1 MISAEHA
8 ATSLLNPIDVAPRNP
23 TLMHPTT
30 VASAP
35 DSTTMNK
42 PGRTAVGAPEPPVG
56 SGAGAANG
64 DGPDPIT
71 VSVVQHR
78 LVGIVDEMGEAML
91 RTSFSQILN
100 SSRDF
105 STAITDAKGE
115 LVAQAEYIPVHV
127 GAMPSS
133 TLATLGAFGDDIH
146 PGDVFLLNDPYHG
159 GSHLPDLTACLPVF
173 AGERLLFWTLNRAH
187 HSDIGG
193 ATYGAYN
200 ASATEIWQEGLRVPP
215 LRLYDRGELR
225 EDVMRMLRVNVRHPR
240 DFMGDLSAQI
250 GSVHL
255 GERRLLEFVEELGA
269 DTIAAAANRILDA
282 AEAET
287 RTVIAG
293 WKDGVYAGEARLDDD
308 GRGNSDIAIRAAVTV
323 EGSDLRVDLSD
334 SDGQVRSFLNSSWA
348 NTRSAVAMAL
358 TYLLDPGIA
367 KNDGTMR
374 PVEIVAKRG
383 TIVWPEEWAPVT
395 MSTSHCGQE
404 IIEAVVTALAPA
416 CPEQTMAAWGK
427 RLRIALKGRDPRS
440 GRDFIWH
447 MFHAR
452 PGAGASSGGD
462 GWHNSGE
469 WHSAG
474 GLKFGSV
481 EVAEVRFPFFFR
493 RHEFRANSGG
503 VGRYVGGAGGELELV
518 VETDEPCV
526 ANTAGDGAR
535 HGPVGM
541 MGGKPGL
548 PHRYLMRAPGRRPVA
563 LDSKHEGIPVPPGTV
578 FEVHAAGGGGWG
590 DPAERTHEDRRRD
603 RHDGFVTARGR

>member
-1 MISAEHA
+1 MS
-8 ATSLLNPIDVAPRNP
+8 TTD
-23 TLMHPTT
+23 PTT
-30 VASAP
+30 AS
-35 DSTTMNK
+35 T
-42 PGRTAVGAPEPPVG
+42 
-56 SGAGAANG
+56 
-64 DGPDPIT
+64 PDPIT

-78 LVGIVDEMGEAML
+78 LAGIVDEMGEAML

-105 STAITDAKGE
+105 STALTDARGE

-127 GAMPSS
+127 GAMPASVS
-133 TLATLGAFGDDIH
+133 ATLEAFGDDVH

-173 AGERLLFWTLNRAH
+173 ADGRLLFWAINRAH

-193 ATYGAYN
+193 AAYGAYN

-215 LRLYDRGELR
+215 LRLYDRGALR
-225 EDVMRMLRVNVRHPR
+225 EDVMRMLRANVRHPR
-240 DFMGDLSAQI
+240 DFQGDLAAQV
-250 GSVHL
+250 GSVRL
-255 GERRLLEFVEELGA
+255 GERRLLELADELA
-269 DTIAAAANRILDA
+269 TDTLAAAASRILDA

-287 RTVIAG
+287 RAIIAT
-293 WKDGVYAGEARLDDD
+293 WKDGVYTGEALLDDD
-308 GRGNSDIAIRAAVTV
+308 GRGNRDIAIRAKVTV
-323 EGSDLRVDLSD
+323 AGGRVTVDLSG
-334 SDGQVRSFLNSSWA
+334 SAPQVRSFLNSSWA

-367 KNDGTMR
+367 KNDGIMR
-374 PVEIVAKRG
+374 PVEIVARRG
-383 TIVWPEEWAPVT
+383 TIVWPDEWAPVT

-416 CPEQTMAAWGK
+416 CPERTMAAWGK
-427 RLRIALKGRDPRS
+427 RLRIALKGRDPRNA
-440 GRDFIWH
+440 RDFIWH

-452 PGAGASSGGD
+452 PGAGASASGD

-493 RHEFRANSGG
+493 RHELRPDSGG
-503 VGRYVGGAGGELELV
+503 AGRYTGGAGGALELV
-518 VETDEPCV
+518 VETQEPCV
-526 ANTAGDGAR
+526 ANTAGDGVR
-535 HGPVGM
+535 RGPVGA
-541 MGGKPGL
+541 MGGGPGL
-548 PHRYLMRAPGRRPVA
+548 PHHYLMQEPGQPPVE

-578 FEVHAAGGGGWG
+578 FTVHAAGGGGWG
-590 DPAERTHEDRRRD
+590 NPAERPEEERRRD
-603 RHDGFVTARGR
+603 LRDGFVTARGR

>member
-1 MISAEHA
+1 MTA
-8 ATSLLNPIDVAPRNP
+8 ARN
-23 TLMHPTT
+23 
-30 VASAP
+30 A
-35 DSTTMNK
+35 
-42 PGRTAVGAPEPPVG
+42 
-56 SGAGAANG
+56 
-64 DGPDPIT
+64 PDPIT

-133 TLATLGAFGDDIH
+133 TLAILEAFGDDIH

-173 AGERLLFWTLNRAH
+173 ADGRLLFWTLNRAH

-215 LRLYDRGELR
+215 LRLHDRGELR
-225 EDVMRMLRVNVRHPR
+225 EDVMRLLEVNVRHPR
-240 DFMGDLSAQI
+240 DFLGDLSAQI
-250 GSVHL
+250 GSVRL
-255 GERRLLEFVEELGA
+255 GERRLLEFVGELGA
-269 DTIAAAANRILDA
+269 DTIAAAADRVLDA
-282 AEAET
+282 AETET
-287 RTVIAG
+287 RTIIAG
-293 WKDGVYAGEARLDDD
+293 WRDGTYEGEALLDDD
-308 GRGNSDIAIRAAVTV
+308 GRGNPDIAIRAAVTV
-323 EGSDLRVDLSD
+323 SDSDLRVDLSR
-334 SDGQVRSFLNSSWA
+334 SDPQVRSFLNSSWA

-358 TYLLDPGIA
+358 TYLLDPEVA

-383 TIVWPEEWAPVT
+383 TIVWPDDWAPVT

-416 CPEQTMAAWGK
+416 CPGQTMAAWGK
-427 RLRIALKGRDPRS
+427 RLRIALKGRDPRN

-493 RHEFRANSGG
+493 HHEFRPDSGG
-503 VGRYVGGAGGELELV
+503 DGRYVGGAGGELEFV
-518 VETDEPCV
+518 VETAEPCV

-541 MGGKPGL
+541 MGGEPGL
-548 PHRYLMRAPGRRPVA
+548 PHRYLMRAPGRRPAV
-563 LDSKHEGIPVPPGTV
+563 LDTKHEGIPVPPGTV

-590 DPAERTHEDRRRD
+590 DPAERPDEARRRD
-603 RHDGFVTARGR
+603 RRDGFVSRRRRASPPRGGRAAR